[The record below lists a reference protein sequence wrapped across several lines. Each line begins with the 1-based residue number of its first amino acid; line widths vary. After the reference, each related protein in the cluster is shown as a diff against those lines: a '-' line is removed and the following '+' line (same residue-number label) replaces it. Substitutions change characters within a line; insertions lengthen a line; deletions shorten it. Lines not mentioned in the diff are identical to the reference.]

1 MHKRQAILLVSQKD
15 DEDLLPEKLA
25 RHASRRR
32 APEACERL
40 QAISERVKILREDR
54 SDVALI
60 ERAQELASIQKEQ
73 QQLEEALPYEVVV
86 VRTIDEL
93 REKLDQKD
101 ASRYVS
107 VAISY
112 AMATDGVGGSTSSS
126 GLNNRLNWMKEINP
140 PLNGPRRIIGF
151 SSQDLFLKQ
160 MEVMGC
166 DVTCSTA
173 HLATRLQ
180 DCL

>member
-1 MHKRQAILLVSQKD
+1 MHKRQGILLVSQKD

-40 QAISERVKILREDR
+40 QAISARIKALRDDR
-54 SDVALI
+54 MDETLI
-60 ERAQELASIQKEQ
+60 ERAQELTRIRREQ
-73 QQLEEALPYEVVV
+73 QELEVSLPYEVIV

-93 REKLDQKD
+93 REKLNQDD
-101 ASRYVS
+101 GERFVI

-112 AMATDGVGGSTSSS
+112 GMATDGVGANTSSS
-126 GLNNRLNWMKEINP
+126 GLNNRLSWMKECNP

-151 SSQDLFLKQ
+151 SSQEPFLKQ

-166 DVTCSTA
+166 DLTCSTA